1 MKLHLTKTTVAGL
14 ALPDGKSEVTFFDT
28 KLPGFGL
35 RIRAGGKR
43 SWIAL
48 YRRDGRLAKLT
59 LANADVLAPDA
70 AREMARRELAKA
82 IVSEVDPRQEK
93 KKRRRL
99 TSETLGGLIDGYLKV
114 LQEKVERGERRQ
126 RYIAEID
133 RHLRVHCKPLHGASY
148 HLITPG
154 EISARLKRIRDEV
167 GAVTAN
173 RVRSSLSSMFAW
185 AMSDDGLA
193 THNPVRLTTPPLEEE
208 ASRERVL
215 TDGEIVEIWQH
226 SGPGDYGAIVRLLLL
241 FGARRDEVGG
251 MCWSEIDSQAG
262 VWTIPAARAKNKV
275 ACALPASRLAAAEIG
290 AVTRRDGR
298 DLLFGAR
305 ERAFSGWSKAKGE
318 LDQRIIDARKKAAEE
333 AGTGALPLTPWRLH
347 DLRRTMSTVMNEHL
361 DILPHIA
368 DVCLNHVTGRK
379 KGSSAVYNR
388 ADYMRQKREALT
400 AWGEYVTKLVERAH
414 DE

>member
-14 ALPDGKSEVTFFDT
+14 ALPEGKSEVTFFDT

-99 TSETLGGLIDGYLKV
+99 TSETLGGLIDGYLKA

-126 RYIAEID
+126 RYVAEID
-133 RHLRVHCKPLHGASY
+133 RHLRIHCKPLHCVSY

-154 EISARLKRIRDEV
+154 EISGRLKRIRDEV

-215 TDGEIVEIWQH
+215 TDGEIAEIWQQ

-262 VWTIPAARAKNKV
+262 VWTIPAPRAKNKV
-275 ACALPASRLAAAEIG
+275 ACALPASRLALAELE
-290 AVTRRDGR
+290 AFARRDGR

-305 ERAFSGWSKAKGE
+305 ERAFSGWSKAKAE
-318 LDQRIIDARKKAAEE
+318 LDQRIVDARKKAAEE
-333 AGTGALPLTPWRLH
+333 AGTVARPLNPWRLH

-400 AWGEYVTKLVERAH
+400 AWGEYVARIVTDVR
-414 DE
+414 

>member
-1 MKLHLTKTTVAGL
+1 MKLHLTKTTVASL
-14 ALPDGKSEVTFFDT
+14 ALPEGKSEVTFFDT

-48 YRRDGRLAKLT
+48 YRRDGRLVKLT
-59 LANADVLAPDA
+59 LANADALAPEP
-70 AREMARRELAKA
+70 AREFARREIAKGIA
-82 IVSEVDPRQEK
+82 SEIDPRQEK

-99 TSETLGGLIDGYLKV
+99 ASETLGGLVDAYLTA

-126 RYIAEID
+126 RYITEID
-133 RHLRVHCKPLHGASY
+133 RHLRIHCKPLHSSSY
-148 HLITPG
+148 HLLEPS

-185 AMSDDGLA
+185 AMKNDGLA
-193 THNPVRLTTPPLEEE
+193 KHNPVLHTTPPLEEE

-215 TDGEIVEIWQH
+215 TDREIAEIWQH

-251 MCWSEIDSQAG
+251 MCWSEIDIESG

-275 ACALPASRLAAAEIG
+275 ACALPASRLALAEIE
-290 AVTRRDGR
+290 AVARRDGR

-305 ERAFSGWSKAKGE
+305 ERAFSGWSKAKAE
-318 LDQRIIDARKKAAEE
+318 LDQRIVDARKQAAEE
-333 AGTGALPLTPWRLH
+333 AGSVARPLNPWRLH

-361 DILPHIA
+361 DILPHIV

-400 AWGEYVTKLVERAH
+400 AWGEYVAKLVETRS
-414 DE
+414 